1 MSYREKYRLK
11 SGESK
16 LNINEDIYTNI
27 DLTNIIREIPTGEIN
42 HVVNISDLFNNERQT
57 STKYR
62 ISGTIIPIFSN
73 PLMNISGNK
82 GLGKQGES
90 NIPDDG
96 NGLDTLNDKIFL
108 EDPYDNNFIGGETL
122 TYSQSIQNFLI
133 EKDGWFGFNDP
144 DIFKTSQCKF
154 FELEPT
160 RKKFDL
166 NTNKYNNWTLTI
178 TYPKENDYEH
188 LLIKNG
194 ILVTELRKTNVGG
207 IDMLLVITAIKH
219 NLVIGDNV
227 RLSDFSDTI
236 LNRDIEIVKLG
247 LNNGDLMDN
256 SFVINL
262 DPNII
267 SLGPINARMK
277 RLVNGEESNYYVRK
291 FEKLLPN
298 NDFEMY
304 PLAFSKNIYGDQIYQ
319 FTINQ
324 DINLFEIT
332 DNLGKPVSELY
343 LTLIKTNSN
352 GTFGKIKSG
361 FDLEYLEGNINLDVS
376 NVRRIHDGESGDI
389 IQFES
394 QTPLE
399 NDILINNNLFYGDIV
414 EYNRYELF
422 ETVLSN
428 VLHRF
433 NTLDREKPWDTLA
446 AKGPRREGYLYNP
459 HNLIRVKDFSLYV
472 EQGDNTTDGIPD
484 YAEDLGDG
492 RIIWRDLLDIDNT
505 NGLNGGVN
513 YPFTN
518 GCHYLYDNY
527 CFKTFRQDPFGQYD
541 LYYQGNTLDEESYDP
556 SDPRG
561 KPITDKYKIRGNSN
575 EC

>member
-1 MSYREKYRLK
+1 MEREKYKLK
-11 SGESK
+11 SSKSK
-16 LNINEDIYTNI
+16 LNVDEDVYTNI
-27 DLTNIIREIPTGEIN
+27 EITNNVREIPMGEIN
-42 HVVNISDLFNNERQT
+42 HVVNIAELFNTERQT

-62 ISGTIIPIFSN
+62 ISGTILPLFSN
-73 PLMNISGNK
+73 PLLNISGNK
-82 GLGKQGES
+82 NLGKQGES
-90 NIPDDG
+90 NIQEDG
-96 NGLDTLNDKIFL
+96 NGLATLNDKIFL
-108 EDPYDNNFIGGETL
+108 EDPYNNNFIGGETL

-144 DIFKTSQCKF
+144 DILKSSQCRF
-154 FELEPT
+154 FDLEPT

-166 NTNKYNNWTLTI
+166 NTNKYNNWSLTI
-178 TYPKENDYEH
+178 TYPKQSDYEH
-188 LLIKNG
+188 FLIKDG
-194 ILVTELRKTNVGG
+194 ILVTELRKTNIGG

-219 NLVIGDNV
+219 NLNIGDNV
-227 RLSDFSDTI
+227 RFNNFPNTI
-236 LNRDIEIVKLG
+236 LNNDFEVVKLG
-247 LNNGDLMDN
+247 LNNGDLINN
-256 SFVINL
+256 SFVINI
-262 DPNII
+262 DPNTV
-267 SLGPINARMK
+267 SVGPVSSRIK
-277 RLVNGEESNYYVRK
+277 RLVNGEESKYYVRI

-304 PLAFSKNIYGDQIYQ
+304 PLAFSKNVYGDQIYQ
-319 FTINQ
+319 FIMNQ
-324 DINLFEIT
+324 DINLFELT
-332 DNLGKPVSELY
+332 DNLNRPVSELY

-352 GTFGKIKSG
+352 GTFGGIKSG
-361 FDLEYLEGNINLDVS
+361 FDLEFLEGNINLDVS
-376 NVRRIHDGESGDI
+376 NIRRIHDGQIGDN

-394 QTPLE
+394 QTPLDSNVVP
-399 NDILINNNLFYGDIV
+399 NDNLFHGDIV
-414 EYNRYELF
+414 EYNRFELF
-422 ETVLSN
+422 ETVLSK

-433 NTLDREKPWDTLA
+433 NTLDREKSWDTLA
-446 AKGPRREGYLYNP
+446 AKGPRREGYLYYP
-459 HNLIRVKDFSLYV
+459 HNLIRVKDFSLYI
-472 EQGDNTTDGIPD
+472 EQGDTSTAGIPD

-492 RIIWRDLLDIDNT
+492 RILWRDLLDIDNT

-561 KPITDKYKIRGNSN
+561 RPITDKYKIRNNSN